1 MTNYKNNFKKF
12 MSNKLYVGLAS
23 ITLLGIGGAIGVSG
37 AALAHNHHSEHMSF
51 EHKHE
56 GHDKHHDHRE
66 KHSLKTLKN
75 ISTKIDY
82 KTALE
87 TAKKEARS
95 GFISQ
100 IELKTKGD
108 TPFYEIKVI
117 DNKIAKKYKIDANSG
132 KILSTTSDN
141 QLNSK
146 DAQLKQPS
154 KDIQTALQAI
164 QAKYKNAKIKEIS
177 LANNKSNKLVYK
189 VKLLDGNTP
198 KIAQFDSD
206 KSSFI
211 KANKLNTTHK
221 NHD

>member
-66 KHSLKTLKN
+66 KYSLKTLKN

-100 IELKTKGD
+100 IELNTKGD

-206 KSSFI
+206 KASFI
-211 KANKLNTTHK
+211 KVNKLNTTHK